1 MGGPQRGNT
10 DSSSARSSTRTG
22 GHTPVTGEQTR
33 EWCPFIFL
41 IIIWALVGIFSY
53 IGIEVG
59 GVTNVVPIMN
69 GLFLPGSILSCIGS
83 IYMVWMYA
91 IKPKGKSEFFD
102 MLIAMSVTDFFF
114 AFKFLLS
121 SCMSF
126 AGDKRIVQ
134 DGTWLCHLS
143 AFLGQFFGLGT
154 ISWNFMISLHLSL
167 LLSPYRDKT
176 KRLGRFKVG
185 LVSHGFVWSFSTL
198 TAIAAYMDNG
208 MGKGPQGT
216 CWLLNEHVFTFYG
229 PLFIY
234 FWFAIV
240 VVMVAIRVL
249 LRSHKGGPERI
260 VVFQISLFTLS
271 FILVWAWAIVM
282 RAIEWSDGKIP
293 LWLQV
298 AQAFYLGSGG
308 FWNFFIWLMP
318 SIRRKR
324 QQTRHSANTN
334 PSIELDDKR
343 NAGKSRLYVRE

>member
-10 DSSSARSSTRTG
+10 ESSRTSTRSG
-22 GHTPVTGEQTR
+22 GHAPVTSSQQTR
-33 EWCPFIFL
+33 EWVPFVVL
-41 IIIWALVGIFSY
+41 IAIWGFVGLFSY
-53 IGIEVG
+53 IGIETA
-59 GVTNVVPIMN
+59 GVTNPGVAMN
-69 GLFLPGSILSCIGS
+69 ALFLPGSILSCIGS
-83 IYMVWMYA
+83 ITMVYMYA

-121 SCMSF
+121 SCMFF
-126 AGDKRIVQ
+126 AGDKRIVT
-134 DGTWLCHLS
+134 DDTWLCHLS

-176 KRLGRFKVG
+176 KKLGRFKVG
-185 LVSHGFVWSFSTL
+185 LVSHGFVWSFSAL
-198 TAIAAYMDNG
+198 TAIAAYTDSG
-208 MGKGPQGT
+208 MGQGNQGT
-216 CWLLNEHVFTFYG
+216 CWLRDKYVLTFYG

-234 FWFAIV
+234 FFFAML
-240 VVMVAIRVL
+240 VVMVAVRVL

-282 RAIEWSDGKIP
+282 RAIEWSDGDIP

-308 FWNFFIWLMP
+308 FFNFLIWLMP

-324 QQTRHSANTN
+324 QQTRHSANTS